1 MERMQADIQEI
12 VDNKELFLTLKHS
25 TILIT
30 GATGFI
36 GSMLV
41 RSFLAANEKYGLE
54 VKVIGQI
61 RNLEKAKKIYG
72 EMFTTIGFVMNPR
85 VKCDYIIHTVSP
97 TNSKYFI
104 EYPVET
110 IKSSV
115 ESTMEILEIA
125 KSNNATMVYLSSMEQ
140 YGVPYEYGQKMTED
154 KVGMIDPLNIRSSYS
169 ESKRL
174 CECLCV
180 SYANEYGV
188 KVKIA
193 RLAQTFGAGVP
204 LTDNRMPMQFARAV
218 IEGKDIVLHTEGKS
232 ISNFVYLADAITG
245 ILTILEKGT
254 SGHAYNVCN
263 DNETRSVREIAELV
277 CHEVALDKIK
287 VREDK
292 KDNMGYAPDTAMYL
306 DSGKLRGLGWNSSV
320 SMIDAYRRL
329 AEFLAKAS
337 DRGLR

>member
-115 ESTMEILEIA
+115 ESTMEILELLKAIMLQW
-125 KSNNATMVYLSSMEQ
+125 SIFHQWSSME
-140 YGVPYEYGQKMTED
+140 
-154 KVGMIDPLNIRSSYS
+154 
-169 ESKRL
+169 
-174 CECLCV
+174 
-180 SYANEYGV
+180 
-188 KVKIA
+188 
-193 RLAQTFGAGVP
+193 F
-204 LTDNRMPMQFARAV
+204 
-218 IEGKDIVLHTEGKS
+218 HTVWAE
-232 ISNFVYLADAITG
+232 
-245 ILTILEKGT
+245 
-254 SGHAYNVCN
+254 N
-263 DNETRSVREIAELV
+263 D
-277 CHEVALDKIK
+277 
-287 VREDK
+287 
-292 KDNMGYAPDTAMYL
+292 
-306 DSGKLRGLGWNSSV
+306 
-320 SMIDAYRRL
+320 RR
-329 AEFLAKAS
+329 
-337 DRGLR
+337 